1 MDVIRITL
9 HSDLCAGNGES
20 RGNAVDTDIVLT
32 AAGLPRIPARRL
44 KGCLRAAAG
53 ELAALGDEAAAY
65 TAELFGDKVGRQG
78 CLWVGDAALPQ
89 EAAFTAWLKQNP
101 TWADHSRVEQLYT
114 DVRGQTRLKDGVAE
128 DGSLR
133 FTRVLGQ
140 YDPLDKTKELLF
152 EAPVRL
158 DTASPQAVRLLE
170 RCCAATRH
178 MGTHRNRG
186 LGNVRL
192 AYIRGADKPAIPQK
206 PALPDAGMVTLTY
219 HVQLKTPLTLPGCGE
234 QLTAIPARC
243 VIGCLAGAY
252 LRQGTASD
260 DAFRKLFLDGTA
272 RWSPLTPVI
281 GGEVSSPAPLALVYL
296 KNDGVYANRYAET
309 PAGKQKTLSGV
320 YTAPGKNG
328 LLATS
333 VPMTTTYHHKHRDA
347 NSDATL
353 YMQQAVQAG
362 LIYGGTVTL
371 PTVLAEQT
379 AALLSTATLRFGR
392 SKTAQYAV
400 CELLGNITV
409 APVQETH
416 VTVRKGEPFF
426 VLLETDL
433 ILDTDAPTPETV
445 AAALLESFGAAAH
458 HTGKDYLQYHT
469 VGGYNTMWQMQK
481 PRRTAVCGGSVY
493 RFTAD
498 EDTALPAHFTP
509 NIAEQ
514 VQEGFGCC
522 RVLNQSEMAVL
533 TVERKAAVDTFAPAA
548 DSDCEPLRRALIL
561 QQAKEVMQATAWNL
575 ANGKTCRLDTGT
587 LGRLRLM
594 LSEAEDLQDLRSRVS
609 SIKTESKRNAA
620 TTLLDMLYGKGSA
633 PALTA
638 MLAADP
644 EFAGEMAQSFP
655 QLQKSIAD
663 CWKLPLESTIHLLYY
678 RREKEE
684 TENA

>member
-101 TWADHSRVEQLYT
+101 AWADHSRVEQLYT
-114 DVRGQTRLKDGVAE
+114 DVRGQTRLKDGVAD

-140 YDPLDKTKELLF
+140 YDPLDKTKALVF

-158 DTASPQAVRLLE
+158 ENASPEAVRLLE
-170 RCCAATRH
+170 HCCAATRH

-192 AYIRGADKPAIPQK
+192 AYIRGAGKPAAPQN

-219 HVQLKTPLTLPGCGE
+219 HVQLKMPLTLPGCGE
-234 QLTAIPARC
+234 QLTAIPARS

-252 LRQGTASD
+252 LRQGTAAD
-260 DAFRKLFLDGTA
+260 AAFRQLFLDGTA

-281 GGEVSSPAPLALVYL
+281 GGEVSYPAPLALVYL
-296 KNDGVYANRYAET
+296 KNDGVYANRCAET
-309 PAGKQKTLSGV
+309 PTGKQKTLSGV

-328 LLATS
+328 LLAAS
-333 VPMTTTYHHKHRDA
+333 VPTTTTYHHKHRDA
-347 NSDATL
+347 NSEPTL
-353 YMQQAVQAG
+353 YMQQAIQAG
-362 LIYGGTVTL
+362 LVYGGTVTL
-371 PTVLAEQT
+371 PTALAGRA
-379 AALLSTATLRFGR
+379 AALLSTAPLRFGR

-400 CELLGNITV
+400 CELLGRITA
-409 APVQETH
+409 APVQEAQ

-433 ILDTDAPTPETV
+433 ILDTDAPTPEAA
-445 AAALLESFGAAAH
+445 AAALLGSLGVAAH
-458 HTGKDYLQYHT
+458 RTGKDYLLYHT
-469 VGGYNTMWQMQK
+469 IGGYNAMWQMPK

-498 EDTALPAHFTP
+498 EDAALPSHFTP
-509 NIAEQ
+509 AAAEL

-522 RVLNQSEMAVL
+522 RVLNQSEMAAL
-533 TVERKAAVDTFAPAA
+533 TVERKAAVDTFDPAA
-548 DSDCEPLRRALIL
+548 DGDCEPLRRALMF
-561 QQAKEVMQATAWNL
+561 QQAKEIMQATAWDL
-575 ANGKTCRLDTGT
+575 ANSGTCRLDTGA

-594 LSEAEDLQDLRSRVS
+594 LAEADSLQDLRNRVK
-609 SIKTESKRNAA
+609 SIKTKNKREGAD
-620 TTLLDMLYGKGSA
+620 TLLKSLYGTDTT
-633 PALTA
+633 PTLPA

-655 QLQKSIAD
+655 QLQQSIAD